1 MPDSLPRLV
10 IQVASAE
17 VEVGEEGAAGIQ
29 EVMAGCVEAM
39 EEVAATVS
47 TAGRPVGKG
56 AEEEPLVEPEVVE
69 VTAGEGWPEGEA
81 EGEAREE
88 GCEQC
93 AADGKEKQKD
103 QEGVAT
109 APATAPPPRATTF
122 VRLFGQ
128 RAKLP
133 HAMFLLLTR
142 PARAAGQERQIGLL
156 LLLIRFLRAAGDLLP
171 APCMPS
177 RTLHIS
183 RHGLDS

>member
-69 VTAGEGWPEGEA
+69 VTAGEG
-81 EGEAREE
+81 
-88 GCEQC
+88 
-93 AADGKEKQKD
+93 
-103 QEGVAT
+103 
-109 APATAPPPRATTF
+109 
-122 VRLFGQ
+122 
-128 RAKLP
+128 
-133 HAMFLLLTR
+133 
-142 PARAAGQERQIGLL
+142 
-156 LLLIRFLRAAGDLLP
+156 
-171 APCMPS
+171 
-177 RTLHIS
+177 
-183 RHGLDS
+183 